1 MNIKKYLSNFILG
14 GIATIMVN
22 YILENFE
29 DGPALTAYIYVAP
42 TIYLV
47 IMYLTYKDR
56 GINGYYT
63 FLVHSFINSLFFIFS
78 LYLLVLL
85 TKYTN
90 WNVYLNFGL
99 AISIFVIYS
108 IFYFYYIFKMKFY
121 VKN

>member
-1 MNIKKYLSNFILG
+1 MNLKKYLGNFILG
-14 GIATIMVN
+14 GLATIFVN

-90 WNVYLNFGL
+90 WNVYLNFL
-99 AISIFVIYS
+99 ISISIFVIYS
-108 IFYFYYIFKMKFY
+108 IFYFLYLFKMKFY